1 MGMGAGQAAALA
13 PDLGRAKPA
22 MQSIFALIDRV
33 GGVSFF
39 ISSAVKFCIFGI
51 CEMRA
56 QVPHIYGGS
65 LIGKQPEEIKVR

>member
-39 ISSAVKFCIFGI
+39 ISYAVEFFIFGI
-51 CEMRA
+51 FEMRVHCA
-56 QVPHIYGGS
+56 DPAYLWRLVNWEAARGD
-65 LIGKQPEEIKVR
+65 